1 MINSPT
7 ISVVMP
13 VFNGEKFLRESIESI
28 LNQSYKDFEFL
39 IIYDKS
45 TDNTA
50 SIIQEFERIDSRICV
65 LYGDGD
71 GIIGALNKGI
81 RESALILELKRKTV
95 GRSKHIWLMW

>member
-71 GIIGALNKGI
+71 GIIGALN
-81 RESALILELKRKTV
+81 
-95 GRSKHIWLMW
+95 

>member
-50 SIIQEFERIDSRICV
+50 SIIQ
-65 LYGDGD
+65 
-71 GIIGALNKGI
+71 
-81 RESALILELKRKTV
+81 
-95 GRSKHIWLMW
+95 